1 MVRVTPWVATAFG
14 CLLSAMVISC
24 GSSPVQVL
32 SVPPEGSSGSSSVVV
47 TGQGILVIR
56 NDSETLPVTCVLIRE
71 SSFDLD
77 NPNLWGVNRLPGG
90 NPIGPGEEVQIT
102 LAEGLYDLAVVRPS
116 EDPNAVNND
125 ETDLEELILVAE
137 GKLLVLTVNDFSF
150 SDIDP
155 SCN

>member
-1 MVRVTPWVATAFG
+1 MVRVTPWAATAFG
-14 CLLSAMVISC
+14 CLLTAMVVSC
-24 GSSPVQVL
+24 GSSAVQVL
-32 SVPPEGSSGSSSVVV
+32 SIPPEGSSGSSVVV

-71 SSFDLD
+71 ASFDPD

-90 NPIGPGEEVQIT
+90 DPIGPGEEVQIT
-102 LAEGLYDLAVVRPS
+102 LSEGLYDIAVVRPS
-116 EDPNAVNND
+116 EDPIAVNND
-125 ETDLEELILVAE
+125 ETDREDLILVAE
-137 GKLLVLTVNDFSF
+137 GRLLVLTVNDFSF

>member
-1 MVRVTPWVATAFG
+1 MVRVTPWAATAFG
-14 CLLSAMVISC
+14 CLLSAMFVSC

-32 SVPPEGSSGSSSVVV
+32 SVPIEGSSGSSVVV
-47 TGQGILVIR
+47 TGQGLLVIR

-90 NPIGPGEEVQIT
+90 DPIGPGEEVQIT
-102 LAEGLYDLAVVRPS
+102 LAEGLYDLAVIRPS

-125 ETDLEELILVAE
+125 ETDREDLILVAE
-137 GKLLVLTVNDFSF
+137 GRLLVLTVNDFSF
-150 SDIDP
+150 SDIEP

>member
-1 MVRVTPWVATAFG
+1 MVRVTPWAATAFG
-14 CLLSAMVISC
+14 CLLSAMVASC
-24 GSSPVQVL
+24 GTSAVQVL
-32 SVPPEGSSGSSSVVV
+32 SIPPEGSSGSSVVV

-56 NDSETLPVTCVLIRE
+56 NDSETLPVTCVLIRAA
-71 SSFDLD
+71 SFDPD

-90 NPIGPGEEVQIT
+90 DPIGPGEEVQIT
-102 LAEGLYDLAVVRPS
+102 LAEGLYDIAVVRPS

-125 ETDLEELILVAE
+125 ETDREDLLLVAE
-137 GKLLVLTVNDFSF
+137 GRLLVLTVNDFSF